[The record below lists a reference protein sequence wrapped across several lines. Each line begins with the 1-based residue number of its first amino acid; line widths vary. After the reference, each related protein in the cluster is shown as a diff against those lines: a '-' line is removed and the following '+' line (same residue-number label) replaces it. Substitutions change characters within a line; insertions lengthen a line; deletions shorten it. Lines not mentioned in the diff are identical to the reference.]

1 MTIYEDENVV
11 VRPSPIEGYGL
22 FAKRAFKSG
31 EIVLKWHPTKLT
43 EEESLS
49 IPEDQKRYIN
59 KLADGTSVLMSIPER
74 YVNSSNTPNT
84 RVIEASDVAI
94 RDIQEG
100 EEITS
105 HYKFE

>member
-1 MTIYEDENVV
+1 MTIYEDENVA

-31 EIVLKWHPTKLT
+31 EIVLKWRSTKLT
-43 EEESLS
+43 EEELLS

-59 KLADGTSVLMSIPER
+59 KLAGGPVLMNIPER
-74 YVNSSNTPNT
+74 YVNSSDTPNT
-84 RVIEASDVAI
+84 HVIEASDVAI

-105 HYKFE
+105 PYEFE